1 MLDILSD
8 VGLLHAKTAST
19 PMQRGHKFST
29 NSPLMGEPY
38 CYRRLIGHI
47 LYVTMRR
54 PDITFVLQQ
63 LSQHVSA
70 PREAHWDA
78 TLYLL
83 RYLKLS
89 PSTGIFIS
97 SNNDLNLSSYCDA
110 DWASCSETRRSLTG
124 YCIFLGQTL
133 VSWKTKKQAIVSRSS
148 TEAEYRSLASTVCEL
163 LWISYILRDFD
174 ITVPLPIPI
183 WCDNQA
189 ALHIVANPVFHERT
203 KHWILIATLFVI
215 NLSLASLTLNIFLL
229 VSKWQICLPRLC
241 LLPSLILCVPS

>member
-1 MLDILSD
+1 
-8 VGLLHAKTAST
+8 
-19 PMQRGHKFST
+19 
-29 NSPLMGEPY
+29 MGEPNRH
-38 CYRRLIGHI
+38 RRLIGRF
-47 LYVTMRR
+47 LYVTMTR

-78 TLYLL
+78 ALYLL

-89 PSTGIFIS
+89 PSTAIFIS
-97 SNNDLNLSSYCDA
+97 SNNDLNLSAYCDV

-124 YCIFLGQTL
+124 CSIFLGQTI
-133 VSWKTKKQAIVSRSS
+133 VSWKTKKQATVSHSS

-189 ALHIVANPVFHERT
+189 TLHIVANPVFHERT
-203 KHWILIATLFVI
+203 KHLDIDCHLVRDQFKLGFINPQHIPSRLQVADLFTKA
-215 NLSLASLTLNIFLL
+215 LSTPQFNFLC
-229 VSKWQICLPRLC
+229 SKLGLFD
-241 LLPSLILCVPS
+241 PSQPQLEGGL